1 MIIVTGGAGF
11 IGSAIV
17 WRLNQEDRRDILIV
31 DHLGNSDKWKN
42 LLPLY
47 YKDYMEKDEFLKIV
61 EQDKDIPELEAIIH
75 MGARSDTMEKD
86 MSFLIE
92 NNFKYSQKV
101 ATYAINRGIKFIY
114 ASSAATYGTGNLGFD
129 DNEVL
134 LHSLRPLNP
143 YAFSK
148 HIFDLWLY
156 ENNLHRYT
164 IGLKFFNV
172 YGPNE
177 YHKGEMRSKVLK
189 AYEEIKQTGKIK
201 LFKSYNPAF
210 GDGEQKRDF
219 IYIKDAV
226 EVVMYLFKTP
236 HAYGIYNVGT
246 GRAHSWLELAHAVF
260 NALGL
265 EPKIEF
271 IDMPDWLKPRY
282 QYFTEAKIS
291 KLRRLGYPGK
301 FYTFENAVREYIKE
315 YIEKD
320 KHLGD

>member
-31 DHLGNSDKWKN
+31 DHLGSSDKWKN

-114 ASSAATYGTGNLGFD
+114 ASSAATYGSGNLGFD

-156 ENNLHRYT
+156 ENNLHRHT

-177 YHKGEMRSKVLK
+177 YHKGEMRSKILK
-189 AYEEIKQTGKIK
+189 SYEEIKQTGKIK
-201 LFKSYNPAF
+201 LFKSYNPDF

-219 IYIKDAV
+219 IYIKDVV

-246 GRAHSWLELAHAVF
+246 GKAHSWLELAHAVF
-260 NALGL
+260 NALRL

-271 IDMPDWLKPRY
+271 IDMPEWLKPRY

-301 FYTFENAVREYIKE
+301 FYTFESAVREYITE
-315 YIEKD
+315 YIEKG